1 MKPSVNS
8 PQTKPKTITENVSRN
23 HKPRLDTIYTLIK
36 DKTADTQSTVN
47 ESCTNL
53 HPETIQIKALEL
65 FNFFMRNGY
74 TKRKALRNTINDLLK
89 LYDIKER
96 KK

>member
-1 MKPSVNS
+1 MKPSVTS
-8 PQTKPKTITENVSRN
+8 PQTKAQHTVRGRSSHNGR
-23 HKPRLDTIYTLIK
+23 HKPSRESDAY
-36 DKTADTQSTVN
+36 KTADAQTTVN